1 MSSKKP
7 LQNGKTM
14 EQGLSFL
21 VLITLL
27 MVTMF
32 VIESPILFLTIFFG
46 GVTYLLLRGKN
57 KGWAWPKRP

>member
-1 MSSKKP
+1 MVKI
-7 LQNGKTM
+7 M

-27 MVTMF
+27 MVTLF
-32 VIESPILFLTIFFG
+32 VIKSPMLFLTIFFG
-46 GVTYLLLRGKN
+46 GATYLLLRGKN

>member
-1 MSSKKP
+1 
-7 LQNGKTM
+7 M

-27 MVTMF
+27 MVAMF

-46 GVTYLLLRGKN
+46 GATYLLLRGKN